1 MSAWPEAVYVINKIN
16 YSLDAVFDIDEN
28 GIRNINALNARVD
41 DLNEQINGTDPKG
54 IVPTLTEVQTLLGEL
69 EIQIAGFEDLYEQI
83 VAEVSQFE
91 VDLDEADHRI
101 VYIGTLQQIE
111 SLTDVSDYSIALIV
125 S

>member
-16 YSLDAVFDIDEN
+16 YSLDAIFDINEN
-28 GIRNINALNARVD
+28 GIKNIDALNARVD

-54 IVPTLTEVQTLLGEL
+54 IVPTLTDVQTLLGEL

-83 VAEVSQFE
+83 VAEVAQFE
-91 VDLDEADHRI
+91 TNLNEADHRI
-101 VYIGTLQQIE
+101 VYIGTPQQIE

>member
-28 GIRNINALNARVD
+28 GIKNINALNARVD
-41 DLNEQINGTDPKG
+41 DLNEQINGTNPKG
-54 IVPTLTEVQTLLGEL
+54 IVPTLIDVQTLLGEL

-83 VAEVSQFE
+83 VAEVTQFE
-91 VDLDEADHRI
+91 SDLDEADHRI
-101 VYIGTLQQIE
+101 VYIGTPQQIE